1 MNWGRYVIIGMGCFM
16 LFIIS
21 MGVYMFVQPEDYD
34 QHYYEEGLNY
44 DHDYNRKK
52 QVLQDNARPE
62 IQVTRHVLMIKFTG
76 ITTGKL
82 MLLRAADRR
91 LDKTFA
97 LQSGMDNQ
105 ISIPLTQVAR
115 GPWNLRFEW
124 VSNQKEYLYEQEVT
138 IE

>member
-1 MNWGRYVIIGMGCFM
+1 
-16 LFIIS
+16 